1 MMGAVS
7 PPSRAPR
14 PEPRGSY
21 RAFTVTVTAAVSL
34 TPRMRRI
41 TLHAP
46 QLTDYELLRPDDFF
60 ALLIPGPAGLD
71 LPADGLVGS
80 SPRGVA
86 DLIGDRCR
94 PELRWYTVRAHRPDD
109 GEVDVD
115 IVLHGDY
122 SDHSDHDHAASGPGG
137 RWAATVTPGD
147 VAGFVEGNG
156 LYSPTDPSGRQV
168 FFADVTALPA
178 LSSIL
183 TSPEPAP
190 GVAALGSQATA
201 HIEVDHDSD
210 IHPIATGATVHWHVR
225 DGGPPG
231 LSIPRV
237 LDGVAPGEISYAW
250 ICAEASLVQE
260 ARRFLIAQGGV
271 AKELITFS
279 GYWRQG
285 EART

>member
-1 MMGAVS
+1 MGTLS
-7 PPSRAPR
+7 PPPRAHR

-21 RAFTVTVTAAVSL
+21 RAFAVTVTETVSL

-41 TLHAP
+41 TLRAP
-46 QLTDYELLRPDDFF
+46 QFTDYELLRPDDFF
-60 ALLIPGPAGLD
+60 ALLIPGPGGLD
-71 LPADGLVGS
+71 LPDDGLVGS

-86 DLIGDRCR
+86 EFIPDRFR
-94 PELRWYTVRAHRPDD
+94 PELRWYTVRAHRPGA

-115 IVLHGDY
+115 IVLHGGDE
-122 SDHSDHDHAASGPGG
+122 SSGPGG
-137 RWAATVTPGD
+137 RWADTARPGD

-156 LYSPTDPSGRQV
+156 LYSPTTQSGRQV
-168 FFADVTALPA
+168 FFADVTAVPA

-183 TSPEPAP
+183 TSAEPAP
-190 GVAALGSQATA
+190 GFSALGSEATA
-201 HIEVDHDSD
+201 HIEVDHESD
-210 IHPIATGATVHWHVR
+210 IQPIDTAATVRWHVR
-225 DGGPPG
+225 DGGRPG

-237 LDGVAPGEISYAW
+237 LDGIAPDEISYAW